1 MSQKKRIVD
10 SNTPAVARLFFSNLA
25 RFWSSDNLALDG
37 EAARLPPLEPLEGE
51 GDLDLPTNAGKGLL
65 DRERERLRTPA
76 RLSAACRRSRDGREG
91 DDER

>member
-10 SNTPAVARLFFSNLA
+10 SNTPSLARLFFSNLA
-25 RFWSSDNLALDG
+25 RFCSSDNFGLDG
-37 EAARLPPLEPLEGE
+37 EAARLPLEPLEGE
-51 GDLDLPTNAGKGLL
+51 GYLDLPTNAGKGLL
-65 DRERERLRTPA
+65 DRERERLRTPP